1 MKTFTFTTKAVIE
14 VKATDEEAAKQKF
27 WEEVE
32 CQPQQT
38 ACDWINEHTD
48 VTEGKLKQDPI
59 EIMRELISMAEV
71 CEGSEFERT
80 AKELIEK
87 IKETLPKGK

>member
-1 MKTFTFTTKAVIE
+1 MKAFTFTTKAAVEIT
-14 VKATDEEAAKQKF
+14 AMDEEEARKIF
-27 WEEVE
+27 WVDIEG
-32 CQPQQT
+32 QPQQT

-80 AKELIEK
+80 AKELIAK
-87 IKETLPKGK
+87 IKKNLPKGK